1 MVSRKIWPVLVPLA
15 LFATAPAIAEMT
27 VYELRI
33 TNDTGTDLTF
43 QLHDGK
49 SKKVHLTYEGEIVHR
64 QKIKAGTSDTI
75 GIRPY
80 GDKCVTACGGCTAA
94 IGKVYAYYKDAKG
107 DQQRNNYYQVDY
119 EFFEYCGVSGNKAIT
134 AYTSNWYFDHGT
146 GKGTGKFS
154 HHQKDSSKAYSSGN
168 PAQGITFDAKYVSG
182 HANITYYED

>member
-1 MVSRKIWPVLVPLA
+1 MMAKMAWLA
-15 LFATAPAIAEMT
+15 LIPVAIGAAAPAVAEMT

-33 TNDTGTDLTF
+33 TNNTDTDLTF

-49 SKKVHLTYEGEIVHR
+49 SKKVHLTYEGDIVHR

-94 IGKVYAYYKDAKG
+94 TGKVYAYYKDASG
-107 DQQRNNYYQVDY
+107 EQQRNNYYQADY
-119 EFFEYCGVSGNKAIT
+119 EFFEYCGVSGGKAIT

-146 GKGTGKFS
+146 GKGTGKFD
-154 HHQKDSSKAYSSGN
+154 HKQKESSKAYSSGN

-182 HANITYYED
+182 HATITYYEK